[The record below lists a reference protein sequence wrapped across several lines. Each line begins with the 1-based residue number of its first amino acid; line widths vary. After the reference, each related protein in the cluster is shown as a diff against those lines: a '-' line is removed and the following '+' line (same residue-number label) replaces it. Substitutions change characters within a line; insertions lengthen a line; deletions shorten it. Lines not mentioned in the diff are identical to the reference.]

1 MATSKTPFQATS
13 SWCYNFARYEALP
26 EILVMPEVA
35 AGEVVLLRD
44 FTQRVL
50 DKYLAPDE
58 QNLTYQQAKAEG
70 EVKLKSAVKFFVAY
84 MAAETGSMQNLG
96 KGQFRKVTAANTAQ
110 DEVDAVEAA
119 AVDDAEP
126 ESVAEEDDF
135 NGWIYAFTFPLLQR
149 HDGPYPIK
157 VGKTINNVTSRVN
170 DQCKSSAAFEPPLVL
185 GQWKVKRMS
194 HMESAIHNVLKARGR
209 WREAAPGRE
218 WFDTTPTEV
227 DAIVKF
233 VDA

>member
-26 EILVMPEVA
+26 EILGMPEVTT
-35 AGEVVLLRD
+35 GEVVLLRD
-44 FTQRVL
+44 FTQQVL
-50 DKYLAPDE
+50 DKCLTSEE
-58 QNLTYQQAKAEG
+58 QNLTYQQTKAG
-70 EVKLKSAVKFFVAY
+70 GDVKIKSAVKYFVAY
-84 MAAETGSMQNLG
+84 MAAETGTMQNLG
-96 KGQFRKVTAANTAQ
+96 KGQFRKVTASHTAQ

-149 HDGPYPIK
+149 QDGPYPIK
-157 VGKTINNVTSRVN
+157 VGKTISDVTSRVI
-170 DQCKSSAAFEPPLVL
+170 DQCKSSSAFELPVVL

-218 WFDTTPTEV
+218 WFDTTLTEV
-227 DAIVKF
+227 DEIVKF
-233 VDA
+233 VGA